1 MEHSRQEGKAA
12 EFIWYRSLHG
22 QGKVHPDYAGEGYE
36 AEQTASKMLPYLQKA
51 TDPLFNASTVLSG
64 IVGSDVQKP
73 NGISHLKLK
82 KQLQFA
88 QLW

>member
-1 MEHSRQEGKAA
+1 MGRGKFILTMQGKAKK
-12 EFIWYRSLHG
+12 
-22 QGKVHPDYAGEGYE
+22 QK
-36 AEQTASKMLPYLQKA
+36 QTASKLLPYLQKA

-82 KQLQFA
+82 KQLEFA